1 MDLKYGHGSISFE
14 PPPGLI
20 GVAEPKIT
28 AVRPLGMLLKESFTN
43 PLGLGALNR
52 VLRTNKPGDVVIIV
66 SDITRKITNYDEIL
80 RFLVAELVDAG
91 IDEKN
96 ISFVVALGT
105 HRPHIAQENSALYG
119 KLCDDFAFLQHD
131 CRGDVIVVGKTSTGL
146 EVGINRRVAEA
157 DFVITTGR
165 IGFHY
170 LAGFSGGRKS
180 ILPGVASYET
190 IRNNHKKLVRNGVFV
205 SKIESNIIAREMDEA
220 AGLLGVDYI
229 LNVVENPDRETE
241 KIFCGH
247 HAHAFSEAVDYFV
260 TKRRIMISEPADC
273 VIVSAGGYPNDKDFY
288 HTHKA
293 INLTMLGLK
302 DNGSIILVGQC
313 EEGFGNE
320 EFLRLMRDN
329 NIDGLLEYPEEK
341 IEVGGHRAFL
351 TAKILKQH
359 RVYAC
364 TDLNGARLKE
374 ISFTPIHSIQQ
385 GIDAVKKEQ
394 HNGFK
399 TLIVSNGQAV
409 LPSLSGSKVTST

>member
-1 MDLKYGHGSISFE
+1 MDLKYGHGSVSFE

-20 GVAEPKIT
+20 GVVEPKIT
-28 AVRPLGMLLKESFTN
+28 AARPVETLLKESFSK
-43 PLGLGALNR
+43 PIGLGPLSKM
-52 VLRTNKPGDVVIIV
+52 LRANKPRDIVIIV
-66 SDITRKITNYDEIL
+66 SDITRKIANYEDIL
-80 RFLVAELVDAG
+80 KFLVAEIVDAG

-96 ISFVVALGT
+96 ISFIVALGT
-105 HRPHIAQENSALYG
+105 HRRHRAEENALLYG
-119 KLCDDFAFLQHD
+119 RLCDDFAFLEHD
-131 CRGDVIVVGKTSTGL
+131 CREDAVVIGRTSTGL
-146 EVGINRRVAEA
+146 EVGVNRRVAEA

-165 IGFHY
+165 IAFHY

-205 SKIESNIIAREMDEA
+205 GRIEKNIIAREMAEA

-229 LNVVENPDRETE
+229 LNVVENPNRETE
-241 KIFCGH
+241 MVFCGH
-247 HAHAFSEAVDYFV
+247 QAHAFNEAVGYYIGQRKTAID
-260 TKRRIMISEPADC
+260 EPADC
-273 VIVSAGGYPNDKDFY
+273 VIVSAGGYPGDKDFY

-293 INLTMLGLK
+293 MNLAMLVLK

-313 EEGFGNE
+313 AEGFGNDK
-320 EFLRLMRDN
+320 FLRLMREN
-329 NIDGLLEYPEEK
+329 SIDGLVKFPEDK

-351 TAKILKQH
+351 TAKILKRH
-359 RVYAC
+359 RVYTW
-364 TDLNGARLKE
+364 TDLNGKE
-374 ISFTPIHSIQQ
+374 LEEIGFTPISSIQQ

-399 TLIVSNGQAV
+399 ALVVTDGQAV